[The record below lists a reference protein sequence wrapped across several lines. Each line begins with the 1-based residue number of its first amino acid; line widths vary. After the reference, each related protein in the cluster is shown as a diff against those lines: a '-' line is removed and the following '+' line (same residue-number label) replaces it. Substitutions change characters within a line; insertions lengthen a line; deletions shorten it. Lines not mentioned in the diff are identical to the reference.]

1 MLDEGLYE
9 VWLKYSSKQYH
20 NLHLFEKKNEFFP
33 SATTFDL
40 SFSNQ
45 I

>member
-20 NLHLFEKKNEFFP
+20 NLHLFEKKKNP